1 MVLFGCVIELALG
14 LRFSPIFVSL
24 LVFPNHNNQTVSS
37 QAKYRLMTS
46 SALVDKTQL
55 TILHFIPFL
64 LTNLMHKV
72 CVGAYNTF
80 IHQDRI

>member
-14 LRFSPIFVSL
+14 LRFSPILVSL

-64 LTNLMHKV
+64 LKNLMHKV

>member
-14 LRFSPIFVSL
+14 LRFSSILVSL

-55 TILHFIPFL
+55 TILHIVPFL
-64 LTNLMHKV
+64 LSNLIHKV
-72 CVGAYNTF
+72 CVGADNIF

>member
-14 LRFSPIFVSL
+14 LRFSPMLVSL
-24 LVFPNHNNQTVSS
+24 LVFTNHNNQTVSS

-55 TILHFIPFL
+55 TILHLVPFL

-72 CVGAYNTF
+72 CVGADNIF